1 MSFHDLDDASLPA
14 PASASGGEI
23 GNVCVAIERLN
34 MFSESQYRRLSGVFS
49 RHATFKMR
57 QLRLFAAFRDRTR
70 TAAPP

>member
-1 MSFHDLDDASLPA
+1 MIWMKQVFPLQLLHR
-14 PASASGGEI
+14 GGEI
-23 GNVCVAIERLN
+23 GNVRVAIERLN
-34 MFSESQYRRLSGVFS
+34 MFSERQYRRLSGVFS